1 MRQTKKAGHSSV
13 IGYGFH
19 SHSFLNEGT
28 SHDLGEHVSAAST
41 HQCSRIARD
50 GIAGKAARRERCRN
64 RPGIVTCPA
73 ARPADFKRDKARICR
88 RFSRRSALT
97 SARREESTS
106 RIARAAR
113 YTLISSSLF
122 DLGGNHRGFGIGWRE
137 GLGWGVAQ
145 VGPLFNEI
153 WPKFFTSNNPC
164 GESLNFHSERFTTS
178 FSVSDV
184 SKVANGRVASDGHF
198 IALAYSECRVKSSD
212 VHGVRSYTPFGE
224 YATPFSD
231 FTERLC

>member
-1 MRQTKKAGHSSV
+1 MCQTNKAGHSSV

-28 SHDLGEHVSAAST
+28 SHDLGEHVSATST

-73 ARPADFKRDKARICR
+73 ARHADFKRDKARICR

-122 DLGGNHRGFGIGWRE
+122 DLGSCKHWGFGSGGR
-137 GLGWGVAQ
+137 GGRGVAQ
-145 VGPLFNEI
+145 VGPIDVGAQVFAADGAIGGALDGWALVRRNVSPGKPVMNNLRHHAEQFCQTTLPADLRDCFN
-153 WPKFFTSNNPC
+153 KS
-164 GESLNFHSERFTTS
+164 FH
-178 FSVSDV
+178 
-184 SKVANGRVASDGHF
+184 
-198 IALAYSECRVKSSD
+198 
-212 VHGVRSYTPFGE
+212 
-224 YATPFSD
+224 AT
-231 FTERLC
+231 ENKHVGNLCQHVVFA